1 MTLEEYLDIGVRL
14 ELGNHTFEADEIKRF
29 AAKFDPQQF
38 HLDEEVAARSVFGG
52 LCASGWHTAAMWMKQ
67 NIAKP
72 YEDNASQ
79 WSGPEPLPVLG
90 PSPGF
95 RDLKWL
101 KPVYVGDTITYYRTG
116 LSLRNHPRRPG
127 WKLLTILAEGA
138 GAGDDNVVEFT
149 SSLLIDT
156 GLQSAGQ

>member
-1 MTLEEYLDIGVRL
+1 MTLEEYLEIGMRH
-14 ELGNHTFEADEIKRF
+14 ELGSHTFGADEIKRF
-29 AAKFDPQQF
+29 AAKYDPQRF

-67 NIAKP
+67 NIANP
-72 YEDNASQ
+72 YEDHASR
-79 WSGPEPLPVLG
+79 WRGPEPLPAFG

-116 LSLRNHPRRPG
+116 VSLRNHPRRPD
-127 WKLLTILAEGA
+127 WKLLSILAEGVDSD
-138 GAGDDNVVEFT
+138 GDKVVEFT
-149 SSLLIDT
+149 SRLMVDT
-156 GLQSAGQ
+156 NPPVAAQ